1 MKVKKILLS
10 MCAIAALASCSQNDD
25 VAVPTDS
32 APPAKVTIRFAGS
45 EGMTRAI
52 GSDDAVV
59 NNLTAFFFNTA
70 GALIKT
76 PMPVENNK
84 LATTITLATT
94 TDASQVVLV
103 ANVPAGTI
111 FTGVTSL
118 SKLKEFVVSSLGTE
132 ASGNFP
138 INQTKTNLTMSGWGA
153 INMNADNNTGTAN
166 VKLHFMAAKIET
178 LKVTIGGKNVG
189 HYADTEDGIA
199 ATGDNWFTIKQAYLM
214 MAQTNSVLLPATDLG
229 AWTGAFTPADF
240 AYAGGLAWGTP
251 PWKDAP
257 AGTNPVKA
265 TDYLQTT
272 IPSGATNTIDNILA
286 SAPWYVFENASQNL
300 TGVVLEVVCKVN
312 KQNESLKKESRYFTM
327 YFGEKKTGD
336 SGNQPILNAGQRYS
350 INIALNGSFDP
361 GDGTGGGGTTDPT
374 KPSVDAN
381 VEITVA
387 PAEWTAAAVINKEFN

>member
-45 EGMTRAI
+45 EGVTRAI

-76 PMPVENNK
+76 PMPVAGNDLK
-84 LATTITLATT
+84 LKITLATT

-103 ANVPAGTI
+103 ANVPAGTK
-111 FTGVTSL
+111 FDAVTSL

-153 INMNADNNTGTAN
+153 INMNADDNTGTAN

-189 HYADTEDGIA
+189 HYADTEDGV
-199 ATGDNWFTIKQAYLM
+199 TDDKWFTIKQAYLM

-229 AWTGAFTPADF
+229 AWTGAFTPATF
-240 AYAGGLAWGTP
+240 AYAGGLAWGTRPWENP
-251 PWKDAP
+251 PVNPD
-257 AGTNPVKA
+257 PVKA

-272 IPSGATNTIDNILA
+272 IPAGATSNVIDNILV
-286 SAPWYVFENASQNL
+286 SAPWYVFENASPNA
-300 TGVVLEVVCKVN
+300 TGVVLEVVCNVRKDN
-312 KQNESLKKESRYFTM
+312 NTLEKESRYFTM

-387 PAEWTAAAVINKEFN
+387 PAEWTAVAVINKEFN

>member
-76 PMPVENNK
+76 PMPVAGNDLK
-84 LATTITLATT
+84 LKITLATT

-103 ANVPAGTI
+103 ANVPAGTK
-111 FTGVTSL
+111 FDAVTSL

-153 INMNADNNTGTAN
+153 INMNADDNTGTAN

-189 HYADTEDGIA
+189 HYADTEDGV
-199 ATGDNWFTIKQAYLM
+199 TDDKWFTIKQAYLM

-229 AWTGAFTPADF
+229 AWTGAFTPATF
-240 AYAGGLAWGTP
+240 AYAGGLAWGTRPWENP
-251 PWKDAP
+251 PVNPD
-257 AGTNPVKA
+257 PVKA

-272 IPSGATNTIDNILA
+272 IPAGATSNVIDNILV
-286 SAPWYVFENASQNL
+286 SAPWYVFENASPNA
-300 TGVVLEVVCKVN
+300 TGVVLEVVCNVRKDN
-312 KQNESLKKESRYFTM
+312 NTLEKESRYFTM

-350 INIALNGSFDP
+350 INIALNGSFDS
-361 GDGTGGGGTTDPT
+361 GDGTGGGTTDPT

-387 PAEWTAAAVINKEFN
+387 PAEWTAVAVINKEFN

>member
-76 PMPVENNK
+76 PMPVAGNDLK
-84 LATTITLATT
+84 LKITLATT

-103 ANVPAGTI
+103 ANVPAGTK
-111 FTGVTSL
+111 FDAVTSL

-153 INMNADNNTGTAN
+153 INMNADDNTGTAN

-189 HYADTEDGIA
+189 HYADIEDGV
-199 ATGDNWFTIKQAYLM
+199 TDDKWFTIKQAYLM

-229 AWTGAFTPADF
+229 AWTGAFTPATF
-240 AYAGGLAWGTP
+240 AYAGGLAWGTRPWENP
-251 PWKDAP
+251 PVNPD
-257 AGTNPVKA
+257 PVKA

-272 IPSGATNTIDNILA
+272 IPAGATSNVIDNILV
-286 SAPWYVFENASQNL
+286 SAPWYVFENASPNA
-300 TGVVLEVVCKVN
+300 TGVVLEVVCNVRKDN
-312 KQNESLKKESRYFTM
+312 NTLEKESRYFTM

-387 PAEWTAAAVINKEFN
+387 PAEWTAVAVINKEFN

>member
-52 GSDDAVV
+52 GSEDAVV

-70 GALIKT
+70 GALIKA
-76 PMPVENNK
+76 PMPVAGNDLKPE
-84 LATTITLATT
+84 ITLATT

-103 ANVPAGTI
+103 ANVPAGTA

-132 ASGNFP
+132 ASSNFP

-153 INMNADNNTGTAN
+153 INMNADDNTGTAN

-189 HYADTEDGIA
+189 HYADTEDGV
-199 ATGDNWFTIKQAYLM
+199 TDDKWFTIKQAYLM

-229 AWTGAFTPADF
+229 AWTGAFTPATF
-240 AYAGGLAWGTP
+240 AYAGGLAWGTRPWENP
-251 PWKDAP
+251 PVNPD
-257 AGTNPVKA
+257 PVKA

-272 IPSGATNTIDNILA
+272 IPAGATSNVIDNILV
-286 SAPWYVFENASQNL
+286 SAPWYVFENASPNA
-300 TGVVLEVVCKVN
+300 TGVVLEVVCNVRKDN
-312 KQNESLKKESRYFTM
+312 NTLEKESRYFTM

-361 GDGTGGGGTTDPT
+361 GDGTGGGTTDPT

-387 PAEWTAAAVINKEFN
+387 PAEWTAVAVINKEFN

>member
-76 PMPVENNK
+76 PMPVAENDLK
-84 LATTITLATT
+84 PKITLATT

-103 ANVPAGTI
+103 ANVPAGTK
-111 FTGVTSL
+111 FDAVTSL

-153 INMNADNNTGTAN
+153 INMNADDNTGTAN

-189 HYADTEDGIA
+189 HYADTEDGV
-199 ATGDNWFTIKQAYLM
+199 TDDKWFTIKQAYLM

-229 AWTGAFTPADF
+229 AWTGAFTPATF
-240 AYAGGLAWGTP
+240 AYAGGLAWGTRPWENP
-251 PWKDAP
+251 PVNPD
-257 AGTNPVKA
+257 PVKA

-272 IPSGATNTIDNILA
+272 IPAGATSNVIDNILV
-286 SAPWYVFENASQNL
+286 SAPWYVFENASPNA
-300 TGVVLEVVCKVN
+300 TGVVLEVVCNVRKDN
-312 KQNESLKKESRYFTM
+312 NTLEKESRYFTM

-387 PAEWTAAAVINKEFN
+387 PAEWTAVAVINKEFN